1 MSKKDKRLS
10 AFDEVRPGGEE
21 RNIVEI
27 DKDADLVKLRD
38 LHRSTIGAAMN
49 TIRNAILTG
58 EELVRI
64 KSNLGHGKFLPYIES
79 NKEFIGFDKRMASN
93 YIRFYENRETVKN
106 AKSIRE
112 ALKMIADL
120 NRSEKE
126 INPLDIKK
134 DEPKELYQKF
144 KAGNSLSSKEKK
156 ILKEYLISEKERVLV
171 AAKTKISQLENDLNQ
186 I

>member
-1 MSKKDKRLS
+1 VSKKDKRLS
-10 AFDEVRPGGEE
+10 AFDEVRPGGED
-21 RNIVEI
+21 RNIVEL
-27 DKDADLVKLRD
+27 DKDANLIKLRD

-79 NKEFIGFDKRMASN
+79 NKDFIGFDKRMASN
-93 YIRFYENRETVKN
+93 YIRFFENREAVKN

-126 INPLDIKK
+126 INPVEAKN
-134 DEPKELYQKF
+134 DEPKELYQRF
-144 KAGNSLSSKEKK
+144 KSGNSLNSKEKK
-156 ILKEYLISEKERVLV
+156 ILKEYLISEKERVLI
-171 AAKTKISQLENDLNQ
+171 AAKTKISQIDKDLNQ

>member
-10 AFDEVRPGGEE
+10 AFDEVRPGADET
-21 RNIVEI
+21 NIVEL
-27 DKDADLVKLRD
+27 DKDANLLKLRD

-49 TIRNAILTG
+49 MIRNAILTG
-58 EELVRI
+58 EELARI
-64 KSNLGHGKFLPYIES
+64 KSNLGHGKFLPYIEA

-93 YIRFYENRETVKN
+93 YIRFYENREAVKN

-120 NRSEKE
+120 NKGEKE
-126 INPLDIKK
+126 INPLETKNED
-134 DEPKELYQKF
+134 PKELYQRF
-144 KAGNSLSSKEKK
+144 KSGNSLSSKEKK
-156 ILKEYLISEKERVLV
+156 ILKEYLVSEKERVLV
-171 AAKTKISQLENDLNQ
+171 AAKTKISQIEKDLNQ